1 MLTHTSV
8 GFANAIELG
17 FSEELSGTVSGSLY
31 GVQIQIKMD
40 KTVKLKSILE
50 SESVLIF
57 LSYGPITYHI
67 NFNLS
72 MLQQFNRTGQCLSC
86 YS

>member
-1 MLTHTSV
+1 MLTQIYV

-17 FSEELSGTVSGSLY
+17 FSEEQSGTVSGSHY

-40 KTVKLKSILE
+40 KMVKLQSILE
-50 SESVLIF
+50 SVSVRCF
-57 LSYGPITYHI
+57 FSYGPITYHI
-67 NFNLS
+67 DFNLS
-72 MLQQFNRTGQCLSC
+72 MLLQFNRTGQCLSC